1 MTDLTDIDRKIQER
15 LAAAEERRRQC
26 QERVEQH
33 QLELEQRFQRF
44 GQTADRILQTL
55 IRPRLQ
61 KLAEHFDN
69 AELLPADQ
77 SGRYRCVCRFRH
89 TQRFPATAKLTLS
102 VSHDSQV
109 EKLIAGYDLEIL
121 PVFFQFERHDEI
133 VFPLDGVAEP
143 RLAEWLD
150 AKLLQFVDTFLQLE
164 MADQYQK
171 ENLVT
176 DPVDPVCGSRIT
188 KLCAVAQQEHQGRT
202 VYFCSHVCHSKFT
215 AEPHLYT
222 HSGKS

>member
-1 MTDLTDIDRKIQER
+1 MTDLNDIDQKIQER
-15 LAAAEERRRQC
+15 LAAAEERRRRC

-33 QLELEQRFQRF
+33 QLELEQRFGRF

-69 AELLPADQ
+69 AELLPPEQ
-77 SGRYRCVCRFRH
+77 SGRYRCDCRFRH
-89 TQRFPATAKLTLS
+89 AERFPATAKLTLS
-102 VSHDSQV
+102 VSHDSRV

-121 PVFFQFERHDEI
+121 PTFFQFERHDEI
-133 VFPLDGVAEP
+133 VFPLDGVDES
-143 RLAEWLD
+143 RLAQWLD
-150 AKLLQFVDTFLQLE
+150 AKLLQFVDTYLQLE

-176 DPVDPVCGSRIT
+176 DPVCGSRIT
-188 KLCAVAQQEHQGRT
+188 KVCAVARQEYQGRT
-202 VYFCSHVCHSKFT
+202 VYFCSRVCHSKFT

-222 HSGKS
+222 PAGKS